1 MNNDHNKQNKLYSK
15 LKNIN
20 HSINKMVDCVRTL
33 EKMRSLNYISAVD
46 ETELEKVLQ
55 QMQEIEESIEKI
67 NLSKEKPAEQK
78 TVLRAIGKDRK
89 LWVSKPSLKETRE
102 DHSVPRK
109 QGYTSNPIDP
119 ASMQSPASPAKD
131 INNEVNN
138 MVPRRP
144 L

>member
-1 MNNDHNKQNKLYSK
+1 MAVGERMNNDHNKQNKLYSK

-55 QMQEIEESIEKI
+55 QMQEIEESI
-67 NLSKEKPAEQK
+67 EQK